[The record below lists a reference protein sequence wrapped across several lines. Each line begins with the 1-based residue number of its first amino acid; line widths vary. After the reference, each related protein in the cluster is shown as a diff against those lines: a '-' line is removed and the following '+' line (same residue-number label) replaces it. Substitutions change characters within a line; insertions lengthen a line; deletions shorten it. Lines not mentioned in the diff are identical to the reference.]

1 MRIKIPYSRFNVKT
15 GFFYKLAKIP
25 GCWTNEDC
33 LATCTLFP
41 MGYKNVKNM
50 AGGWKA
56 WEKTGYPLQNI
67 YVVKG
72 GSL

>member
-1 MRIKIPYSRFNVKT
+1 
-15 GFFYKLAKIP
+15 
-25 GCWTNEDC
+25 
-33 LATCTLFP
+33 